1 MYPLSLLREEHPCF
15 GAPCG
20 SRGRIHLPVAP
31 RCNLSCA
38 YCDRRWDC
46 PNEARPG
53 VASAL
58 LSPEA
63 AAKRALEAVEKEP
76 RIRVIGIAG
85 PGEALYNEETFE
97 TLREVRRRLPEAIL
111 CLSTNGLLLAERLEE
126 LLACGLGALTVT
138 VNAARPETGQKLC
151 TGVVWRGQILPDETG
166 IPLLLERQLL
176 GIRAAAEAGLAV
188 KVNTVLVPGV
198 NDGEI
203 GEIAGRCRQAG
214 GAFMNVIPLIPC
226 GRLSS
231 ASPPTADQL
240 LAARAQAGRELPQF
254 TGCRRCRADA
264 CGIM

>member
-1 MYPLSLLREEHPCF
+1 MQPLSLLREEHPCF

-58 LSPEA
+58 LTPEA
-63 AAKRALEAVEKEP
+63 AAKRALEAVKREP
-76 RIRVIGIAG
+76 RIRVVGIAG
-85 PGEALYNEETFE
+85 PGDALCNEETFE
-97 TLREVRRRLPEAIL
+97 TLREVRRSLPEVLL
-111 CLSTNGLLLAERLEE
+111 CLSTNGLLLAERLEA
-126 LLACGLGALTVT
+126 LLACGLDALTVT
-138 VNAARPETGQKLC
+138 VNAARPETGRKLC
-151 TGVVWRGQILPDETG
+151 TGVVWRGDTLPDETG
-166 IPLLLERQLL
+166 IPLLLEKQLL
-176 GIRAAAEAGLAV
+176 GIRAAAEAGLSV

-198 NDGEI
+198 NDGELGEI
-203 GEIAGRCRQAG
+203 GERCRRAG
-214 GAFMNVIPLIPC
+214 AACMNVIPLIPC

-231 ASPPTADQL
+231 SPPPTEAEL
-240 LAARAQAGRELPQF
+240 RTARARAGRALPQF

-264 CGIM
+264 CGIL